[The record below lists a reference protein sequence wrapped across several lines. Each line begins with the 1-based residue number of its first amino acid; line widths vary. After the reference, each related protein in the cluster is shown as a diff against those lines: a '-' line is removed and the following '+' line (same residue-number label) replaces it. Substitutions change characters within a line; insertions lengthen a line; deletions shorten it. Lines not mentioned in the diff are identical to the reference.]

1 MKKILVIG
9 SLNMDMVAEVD
20 HTPHV
25 GETIITE
32 RMELIPGGKGANQA
46 YAAGKLGAQVKILGA
61 VGRDSYGKIV
71 IDSLNSARVDTSYI
85 IKKEKMST
93 GSAFIT
99 VNKNGDNSIVVV
111 AGANAVL
118 SEKDIEE
125 NIRLIE
131 ECDILVLQMEIP
143 ITTVLYAAKRAKEL
157 GKKVILD
164 PAPVPMLFPEEL
176 YSYIDVIKPNET
188 EVRMLTGH
196 GIDELEKAAKY
207 LKCRGVKN
215 VVVTLGGK
223 GVYINSESEQIKV
236 IPARKVEAVDT
247 TAAGDTFTAA
257 VALKLALGKSLEEAV
272 NFANYVSSIVVTR
285 KGAQTS
291 IPSIKEVT
299 QSLVV
304 PLKMQ
309 KLDKE
314 SSARS

>member
-1 MKKILVIG
+1 
-9 SLNMDMVAEVD
+9 MDMVAEVD

-111 AGANAVL
+111 AGANAAL

-157 GKKVILD
+157 GKKLYWTLRLFQCCFQKNCIL
-164 PAPVPMLFPEEL
+164 
-176 YSYIDVIKPNET
+176 I
-188 EVRMLTGH
+188 
-196 GIDELEKAAKY
+196 
-207 LKCRGVKN
+207 
-215 VVVTLGGK
+215 
-223 GVYINSESEQIKV
+223 
-236 IPARKVEAVDT
+236 
-247 TAAGDTFTAA
+247 
-257 VALKLALGKSLEEAV
+257 
-272 NFANYVSSIVVTR
+272 
-285 KGAQTS
+285 
-291 IPSIKEVT
+291 
-299 QSLVV
+299 
-304 PLKMQ
+304 
-309 KLDKE
+309 
-314 SSARS
+314 

>member
-1 MKKILVIG
+1 
-9 SLNMDMVAEVD
+9 
-20 HTPHV
+20 
-25 GETIITE
+25 
-32 RMELIPGGKGANQA
+32 
-46 YAAGKLGAQVKILGA
+46 
-61 VGRDSYGKIV
+61 
-71 IDSLNSARVDTSYI
+71 
-85 IKKEKMST
+85 
-93 GSAFIT
+93 
-99 VNKNGDNSIVVV
+99 
-111 AGANAVL
+111 
-118 SEKDIEE
+118 
-125 NIRLIE
+125 
-131 ECDILVLQMEIP
+131 
-143 ITTVLYAAKRAKEL
+143 
-157 GKKVILD
+157 
-164 PAPVPMLFPEEL
+164 MLFPEEL

-309 KLDKE
+309 N
-314 SSARS
+314 